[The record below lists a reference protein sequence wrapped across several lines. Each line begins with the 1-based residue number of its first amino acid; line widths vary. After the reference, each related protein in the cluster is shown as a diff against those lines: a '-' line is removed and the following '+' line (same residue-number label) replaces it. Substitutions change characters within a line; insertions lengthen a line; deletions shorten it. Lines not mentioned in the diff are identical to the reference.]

1 MVKSINASALADFI
15 TSNSDN
21 LLLLDTRSSE
31 QFNAGCIVGSV
42 NVFCCSTIIL
52 RRLKKGG
59 NVSVESLLSCEE
71 DKQKLSQATSS
82 ENICVVVYDDSTRI
96 CSELSSDSLTGMLIK
111 KLTREC
117 KNVQLLEGGFQQF
130 KRQIP
135 SLCSPEQATH
145 PSQMLLKSR
154 PSSLVLQ
161 LNNLTMDCASD
172 SQSSSDSEGSEPP
185 SPRNHKK
192 ARAFE
197 ILPYLYLGSKK
208 AASNT
213 ESLKENG
220 VSRILN
226 VTSEAS
232 EYQHLEGFHYHQIAV
247 EDVHEVD
254 MLQHL
259 PSAFA
264 FIGKLVFHSVYVVC
278 LYVWYRTRLVN

>member
-1 MVKSINASALADFI
+1 MCVDSFLS
-15 TSNSDN
+15 
-21 LLLLDTRSSE
+21 
-31 QFNAGCIVGSV
+31 
-42 NVFCCSTIIL
+42 
-52 RRLKKGG
+52 
-59 NVSVESLLSCEE
+59 SVE
-71 DKQKLSQATSS
+71 DKEKFSKATSS
-82 ENICVVVYDDSTRI
+82 ENISVVVYDDSTCC
-96 CSELSSDSLTGMLIK
+96 CSELSSDSLTAMLVK

-117 KNVQLLEGGFQQF
+117 KNVQFLEGGFEQF
-130 KRQIP
+130 RRQLP
-135 SLCSPEQATH
+135 KFCSPQQSSH
-145 PSQMLLKSR
+145 PSHVMLKSR

-161 LNNLTMDCASD
+161 LTSLSMDCTLD

-185 SPRNHKK
+185 SPINYKR

-213 ESLKENG
+213 QSLKENG

-232 EYQHLEGFHYHQIAV
+232 EYQHLEGFRYYQIAV
-247 EDVHEVD
+247 EDVHEVN

-264 FIGKLVFHSVYVVC
+264 FIGKLCLVPYRLFVHTNPHSCEHICVFEIPKPYSLILC
-278 LYVWYRTRLVN
+278 FS

>member
-1 MVKSINASALADFI
+1 MVRRITATALADFI
-15 TSNSDN
+15 TSSSDN

-31 QFNAGCIVGSV
+31 QYNAGCIMSSV

-59 NVSVESLLSCEE
+59 HVSVESLLSCEE
-71 DKQKLSQATSS
+71 DKLKYTQATSS
-82 ENICVVVYDDSTRI
+82 ETIHVVVYDNSTRSF
-96 CSELSSDSLTGMLIK
+96 SELSSDSLTAMLMK

-117 KNVQLLEGGFQQF
+117 KNVQFLEGGFEQF
-130 KRQIP
+130 KRQLP
-135 SLCSPEQATH
+135 NLCSPEQSSH
-145 PSQMLLKSR
+145 PSQTLLKSR

-161 LNNLTMDCASD
+161 LNTLSMDCASD

-264 FIGKLVFHSVYVVC
+264 FIGELLFQYV
-278 LYVWYRTRLVN
+278 